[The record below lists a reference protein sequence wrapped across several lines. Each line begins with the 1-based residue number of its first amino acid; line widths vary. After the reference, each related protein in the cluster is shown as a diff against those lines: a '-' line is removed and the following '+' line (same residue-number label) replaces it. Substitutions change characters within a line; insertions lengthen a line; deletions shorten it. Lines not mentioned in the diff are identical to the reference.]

1 MECEFG
7 LPGLAGLLQE
17 LVDGQGGLFNHQ
29 PALVARSWI
38 HKAGLALFYQGVQLW
53 VDTSNKLYFS

>member
-1 MECEFG
+1 MEGELG
-7 LPGLAGLLQE
+7 LDGLAAFLQE

-38 HKAGLALFYQGVQLW
+38 HKAALTLFYQGVQL
-53 VDTSNKLYFS
+53 